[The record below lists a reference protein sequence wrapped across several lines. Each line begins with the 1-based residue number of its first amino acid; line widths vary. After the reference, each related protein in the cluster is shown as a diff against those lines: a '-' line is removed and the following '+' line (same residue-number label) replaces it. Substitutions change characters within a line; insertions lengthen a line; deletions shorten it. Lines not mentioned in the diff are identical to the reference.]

1 MYSSSNS
8 IYGPSKF
15 RVFYLIGKQPRAA
28 ANGLI
33 KFLSKRSSSYMC
45 MLLLYILR
53 RQRHYANFKFSS
65 LCCCLAFDVDTI
77 HFNKLFPAPFY
88 LKIQNL
94 FSLISHSF
102 FFVRPTRFS
111 KLLEKE
117 KSFLKSL
124 TCHPWKLMFL
134 HEYCRPESFF
144 ILMYQSFWQK
154 LITKAKSTF
163 LKLHWKNP
171 ARCRLLSFEH
181 IDFKLCMNT

>member
-1 MYSSSNS
+1 MNIVTCTMYKNLKNSSSNS

-102 FFVRPTRFS
+102 FFCQA
-111 KLLEKE
+111 LLG
-117 KSFLKSL
+117 F
-124 TCHPWKLMFL
+124 
-134 HEYCRPESFF
+134 
-144 ILMYQSFWQK
+144 QSYWRRKRAF
-154 LITKAKSTF
+154 
-163 LKLHWKNP
+163 
-171 ARCRLLSFEH
+171 
-181 IDFKLCMNT
+181 

>member
-1 MYSSSNS
+1 MQTYYTIYIHLKNSSSNS

-94 FSLISHSF
+94 SSLISHSF
-102 FFVRPTRFS
+102 FFVRPYQVFKATGEGKELFE
-111 KLLEKE
+111 KLD
-117 KSFLKSL
+117 
-124 TCHPWKLMFL
+124 
-134 HEYCRPESFF
+134 
-144 ILMYQSFWQK
+144 
-154 LITKAKSTF
+154 
-163 LKLHWKNP
+163 
-171 ARCRLLSFEH
+171 LSSM
-181 IDFKLCMNT
+181 KVNVLA

>member
-1 MYSSSNS
+1 MHACTFCVGKGIMQISSFLLS
-8 IYGPSKF
+8 
-15 RVFYLIGKQPRAA
+15 AA
-28 ANGLI
+28 ALPSMLTRYILI
-33 KFLSKRSSSYMC
+33 NFFLLLSIWKFKIFLVSSVTPSFLSG
-45 MLLLYILR
+45 L
-53 RQRHYANFKFSS
+53 
-65 LCCCLAFDVDTI
+65 
-77 HFNKLFPAPFY
+77 
-88 LKIQNL
+88 
-94 FSLISHSF
+94 
-102 FFVRPTRFS
+102 TRFS

-181 IDFKLCMNT
+181 FDFKLCMNT